1 MFPGTSFSYF
11 YLRCSHFVFKW
22 GRGLFLGW
30 FIESGAVYPFHAGRV
45 CCGEKHGCHDLFHL
59 RMGEGAQGQ
68 QCAHTMRL
76 VVEEVVVLGDV
87 CDNTEPIGDFHGD
100 HVFWIQQGRNPQL
113 SLGHV
118 ECLGTSEAVR
128 NRGCKNANINPGLE
142 ASIRILEWV
151 RTQAND

>member
-1 MFPGTSFSYF
+1 MFPGASFY
-11 YLRCSHFVFKW
+11 YLRCSHLVFEW
-22 GRGLFLGW
+22 SWGLFLGW
-30 FIESGAVYPFHAGRV
+30 FIESAAIYPFHAGGV
-45 CCGEKHGCHDLFHL
+45 CCGEKDGCRDLFHL
-59 RMGEGAQGQ
+59 MMGEGAQGQ
-68 QCAHTMRL
+68 QCAHTVRL

-113 SLGHV
+113 RLSHI

-128 NRGCKNANINPGLE
+128 NRKYKNANINPVLE

-151 RTQAND
+151 PTPAND